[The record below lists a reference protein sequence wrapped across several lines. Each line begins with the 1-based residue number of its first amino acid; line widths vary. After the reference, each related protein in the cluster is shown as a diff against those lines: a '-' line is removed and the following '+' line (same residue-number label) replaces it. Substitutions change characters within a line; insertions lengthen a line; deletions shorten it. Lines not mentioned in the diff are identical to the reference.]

1 MKKLL
6 LDIHIYSSLLCA
18 SYLVIYGV
26 STISFNHRFQPA
38 TTSSQWQRAIEVPT
52 GTEDDRQLAEAVR
65 DRLGLSGWLVYWRMY
80 RDSAT
85 QLRFEIQR
93 PTRTY
98 IIQLD
103 QATGRVEVE
112 EKNSGIWGAIRGL
125 HGMTGM
131 PNSTWAST
139 WGIYTELSTLALFF
153 AALSGVYFWWGRA
166 AERRAGLW
174 FLALGSGLS
183 LLFVLYVV
191 W

>member
-18 SYLVIYGV
+18 SYLIIYGL
-26 STISFNHRFQPA
+26 STISFNHHFQPT
-38 TTSSQWQRAIEVPT
+38 TTSSQWQRDVEVPNES
-52 GTEDDRQLAEAVR
+52 EDDRQLAEAVR
-65 DRLGLSGWLVYWRMY
+65 DRLGLSGWLVYWRLH
-80 RDSAT
+80 RDSAS
-85 QLRFEIQR
+85 QLRFEISR

-98 IIQLD
+98 IISLD
-103 QATGRVEVE
+103 QAAGRVEVE
-112 EKNSGIWGAIRGL
+112 EKHSGLWGAIRAL
-125 HGMTGM
+125 HGLNGM

-153 AALSGVYFWWGRA
+153 AALSGVYFWWTRA
-166 AERRAGLW
+166 AERRAG
-174 FLALGSGLS
+174 FLFLSLGSGLS